1 MERVIPEVLTI
12 VHVFLVTA
20 LVIPLNA
27 MMKQESAFL
36 ANITR
41 LVRLLVYERVG
52 IFLTEVFERVGKSVI
67 LVSRK
72 AQNGKQIHFVA
83 KKKSKNVPV
92 LSFFP
97 FFKTVYLQQL
107 KRMQSSKLQ
116 SQSEL
121 LGYYCLFTLPMLVCK
136 IW

>member
-41 LVRLLVYERVG
+41 LVRLLVYEREG
-52 IFLTEVFERVGKSVI
+52 IFLIEVFERVGKSVI

-97 FFKTVYLQQL
+97 FF
-107 KRMQSSKLQ
+107 
-116 SQSEL
+116 
-121 LGYYCLFTLPMLVCK
+121 
-136 IW
+136 

>member
-52 IFLTEVFERVGKSVI
+52 I
-67 LVSRK
+67 
-72 AQNGKQIHFVA
+72 N
-83 KKKSKNVPV
+83 
-92 LSFFP
+92 
-97 FFKTVYLQQL
+97 
-107 KRMQSSKLQ
+107 
-116 SQSEL
+116 
-121 LGYYCLFTLPMLVCK
+121 
-136 IW
+136 

>member
-52 IFLTEVFERVGKSVI
+52 VLLTEVFERVGKI
-67 LVSRK
+67 LVSKK
-72 AQNGKQIHFVA
+72 AQNGKQIHFMA
-83 KKKSKNVPV
+83 KKKSRKRPGFVI
-92 LSFFP
+92 FP
-97 FFKTVYLQQL
+97 
-107 KRMQSSKLQ
+107 
-116 SQSEL
+116 
-121 LGYYCLFTLPMLVCK
+121 LF
-136 IW
+136 

>member
-12 VHVFLVTA
+12 VHVFLATA

-52 IFLTEVFERVGKSVI
+52 ILLIEVFKRVGKSVI
-67 LVSRK
+67 SVSRK
-72 AQNGKQIHFVA
+72 AQNGKQIHFMA
-83 KKKSKNVPV
+83 EKKSRKRPGFVI
-92 LSFFP
+92 FP
-97 FFKTVYLQQL
+97 FLRQCIY
-107 KRMQSSKLQ
+107 SS
-116 SQSEL
+116 
-121 LGYYCLFTLPMLVCK
+121 
-136 IW
+136 

>member
-36 ANITR
+36 ASTTR

-52 IFLTEVFERVGKSVI
+52 ISLVEVFERVGKSVI
-67 LVSRK
+67 LFGKK
-72 AQNGKQIHFVA
+72 A
-83 KKKSKNVPV
+83 
-92 LSFFP
+92 
-97 FFKTVYLQQL
+97 
-107 KRMQSSKLQ
+107 
-116 SQSEL
+116 
-121 LGYYCLFTLPMLVCK
+121 
-136 IW
+136 

>member
-1 MERVIPEVLTI
+1 MERVIQELLTI

-52 IFLTEVFERVGKSVI
+52 ILLIEAFERVRKSVI

-72 AQNGKQIHFVA
+72 AQNGRQIQFMA
-83 KKKSKNVPV
+83 EKKSRKRPGFVT
-92 LSFFP
+92 FP
-97 FFKTVYLQQL
+97 FLKTVYLQQL
-107 KRMQSSKLQ
+107 KEMQSSKLQ

-121 LGYYCLFTLPMLVCK
+121 LGHYCLFTLPMLVFK

>member
-52 IFLTEVFERVGKSVI
+52 ILLIEVFERVGKSVI
-67 LVSRK
+67 SVSRK
-72 AQNGKQIHFVA
+72 AQNGKQIHFMA
-83 KKKSKNVPV
+83 EKKSRKRPGFVI
-92 LSFFP
+92 FP
-97 FFKTVYLQQL
+97 FFKTVYLQQFKGL
-107 KRMQSSKLQ
+107 QGSKHK
-116 SQSEL
+116 SQPEL
-121 LGYYCLFTLPMLVCK
+121 LRHYCLFSLPMLVCK

>member
-1 MERVIPEVLTI
+1 MLTI

-52 IFLTEVFERVGKSVI
+52 ILLIEAFERVGKSVI
-67 LVSRK
+67 SVSRK
-72 AQNGKQIHFVA
+72 AQNGRQSHFMA
-83 KKKSKNVPV
+83 EKKLRKRP
-92 LSFFP
+92 SFVIYN
-97 FFKTVYLQQL
+97 FF
-107 KRMQSSKLQ
+107 
-116 SQSEL
+116 
-121 LGYYCLFTLPMLVCK
+121 
-136 IW
+136 

>member
-12 VHVFLVTA
+12 VHVFLVTV

-52 IFLTEVFERVGKSVI
+52 ILQVEVFERLGKSVI
-67 LVSRK
+67 LVSKK
-72 AQNGKQIHFVA
+72 AQNGKQIHLWLR
-83 KKKSKNVPV
+83 KSRENFPV
-92 LSFFP
+92 L
-97 FFKTVYLQQL
+97 
-107 KRMQSSKLQ
+107 
-116 SQSEL
+116 
-121 LGYYCLFTLPMLVCK
+121 
-136 IW
+136 

>member
-52 IFLTEVFERVGKSVI
+52 VLLIEVFERVGKI
-67 LVSRK
+67 LVSKK
-72 AQNGKQIHFVA
+72 AQNGKQIHFMA
-83 KKKSKNVPV
+83 KKKSRKRPCFVIF
-92 LSFFP
+92 SFF
-97 FFKTVYLQQL
+97 
-107 KRMQSSKLQ
+107 
-116 SQSEL
+116 
-121 LGYYCLFTLPMLVCK
+121 
-136 IW
+136 

>member
-12 VHVFLVTA
+12 VHVFLVAA

-52 IFLTEVFERVGKSVI
+52 VLLIEVFERVGKI
-67 LVSRK
+67 LVSKK
-72 AQNGKQIHFVA
+72 AQYGKQIHFMA
-83 KKKSKNVPV
+83 KKKSRKRPGFVI
-92 LSFFP
+92 FP

-107 KRMQSSKLQ
+107 KGMQSSKLQ
-116 SQSEL
+116 SQPEL
-121 LGYYCLFTLPMLVCK
+121 LGHYCPFTLPMLVCK